1 MHHSHP
7 SAHCRHSVAV
17 RCKLSSK
24 SESIPIQPSRS
35 QSLHSQLSVPSI
47 GHIRS
52 LSSES
57 CGSVSRISAVQ
68 FISSTCSGHVQ
79 PQSCSV
85 FQSFRLVQST
95 YHSCRGSAHGHE
107 AALVIQAIAS
117 SFRWVIIISRDPAH
131 IAVFKSVACLHHVHH
146 KRRIVPARSCS
157 TLSMFIKSSTFA
169 GQIKT
174 TSSNIGGAASL
185 QSEHLERHGS

>member
-1 MHHSHP
+1 MSHHVHSHFTVC
-7 SAHCRHSVAV
+7 HRW
-17 RCKLSSK
+17 
-24 SESIPIQPSRS
+24 S
-35 QSLHSQLSVPSI
+35 QSIVSTI

-52 LSSES
+52 SSSGS

-85 FQSFRLVQST
+85 FQSFCLVQST

-117 SFRWVIIISRDPAH
+117 SFRRVNITSRHPAH
-131 IAVFKSVACLHHVHH
+131 IAVFTSVACLHHVHD
-146 KRRIVPARSCS
+146 KRHIVPARSCS
-157 TLSMFIKSSTFA
+157 TLSTFIKSSAFA

-174 TSSNIGGAASL
+174 TSSSIGGAAS
-185 QSEHLERHGS
+185 SRGEHLERHGS

>member
-1 MHHSHP
+1 MSHHVHSHFTVC
-7 SAHCRHSVAV
+7 HRW
-17 RCKLSSK
+17 
-24 SESIPIQPSRS
+24 S
-35 QSLHSQLSVPSI
+35 QSIVSTI

-52 LSSES
+52 SSSGS

-117 SFRWVIIISRDPAH
+117 SFRRVNITSRHPAH
-131 IAVFKSVACLHHVHH
+131 IAVFTSVACLHHVHD
-146 KRRIVPARSCS
+146 KRHIVPARSCS
-157 TLSMFIKSSTFA
+157 TLSTFIKSSAFA

-174 TSSNIGGAASL
+174 TSSSMHRRCRLFAERAPRASRL
-185 QSEHLERHGS
+185 LT